1 MPVPR
6 ARCCSCRESVYIFA
20 CPTGRPESQTRRAIS
35 YSTTRPFPGSAIL
48 MKIRAYIALCV
59 LAILVPVILFS
70 WVAMSDMQNSA
81 REDAVRGLK
90 ETAHSTALIVDRELY
105 SAEAALK
112 VLQSSAYLANGD
124 YAGFYE
130 QAKTVNVGK
139 SRWAILVAE
148 GGQQLVNTRV
158 PYGTPLPK
166 PTPQRADDARRQLDA
181 GKTFVSDLVHSTLD
195 DSLRTEI
202 TVPVATRDG
211 KKYLLGI
218 VFSPD
223 HFKSAISDT
232 RTPKDWVVGIVDS
245 QGRFISRNLDPANRV
260 GSPARPEL
268 IAAAHA
274 QTSGEIRH
282 ATLEGVESF
291 DAFTRPSI
299 GPWFVAVA
307 APVVG
312 IEAAVHRAANL
323 AMLGLGVALLFSTFV
338 AGAFAQKL
346 VVSIRRATASAAL
359 LGAGKTPTHYRS
371 GLVEVD
377 RLHDSLARASGML
390 IAEKS
395 RREAAETERQ
405 SLLASERA
413 ARSVA
418 ERQNKAKDDFLAML
432 GHELRNPL
440 SAISASISL
449 IKLAGSGSVQAERAL
464 QVIARQSGHLGRI
477 VEDLL
482 DTARMMAGKVVL
494 SPVCLD
500 LSAAVRAALEA
511 QSTAGNL
518 RHLTVD
524 LSTEPTWVEADP
536 TRIDQ
541 IVTNLLTNAGK
552 YTPAGGCVHVE
563 VKPEAGNGVLCVTD
577 SGVGM
582 EPALLS
588 TVFEPFVQGQRPLD
602 RAAGGLGIGLTMV
615 KNLAELHGGSVH
627 AESGGPSKGSKF
639 TLTLPLTSAPEPVTP
654 PKFHAPEFVAP
665 HLRKRILLIED
676 NVDSRQMI
684 AVLLRIQG
692 HEVME
697 AGTGGEGVRQALS
710 TRPDI
715 AIVDIG
721 LPDMDG
727 YDVARAIR
735 AADPRSRIRLV
746 ALTGYGMAGDIERA
760 MQAGFAEHIT
770 KPVNMESLLRG
781 LSQPTVAS

>member
-1 MPVPR
+1 
-6 ARCCSCRESVYIFA
+6 
-20 CPTGRPESQTRRAIS
+20 
-35 YSTTRPFPGSAIL
+35 

-81 REDAVRGLK
+81 RDAAIRGLK

-105 SAEAALK
+105 SAETALK

-124 YAGFYE
+124 YAGFYD
-130 QAKTVNVGK
+130 QARTVNVGNT
-139 SRWAILVAE
+139 RWVVLLAE
-148 GGQQLVNTRV
+148 SGQQLVNTRV
-158 PYGTPLPK
+158 SYGTALPPL
-166 PTPQRADDARRQLDA
+166 TQQRADETRKQLDA
-181 GKTFVSDLVHSTLD
+181 GKTLISNLVPGTLD
-195 DSLRTEI
+195 NSLRTEI
-202 TVPVATRDG
+202 TVPVQTSGG
-211 KKYLLGI
+211 KRYLLGI
-218 VFSPD
+218 VFSTD
-223 HFKSAISDT
+223 HFRLAIADNG
-232 RTPKDWVVGIVDS
+232 TPKDWVVAIIDG
-245 QGRFISRNLDPANRV
+245 QGNFISRSLDPAKKI
-260 GSPARPEL
+260 GTPARPEL
-268 IAAAHA
+268 VAAARA
-274 QTSGEIRH
+274 QHSGEIQH
-282 ATLEGVESF
+282 PTLEGMESY

-307 APVVG
+307 APVAG
-312 IEAAVHRAANL
+312 IQAAARRAASL
-323 AMLGLGVALLFSTFV
+323 ALFGLGIALLFSTLV
-338 AGAFAQKL
+338 ASVFARKL
-346 VVSIRRATASAAL
+346 LKSIKRATASATL
-359 LGAGKTPTHYRS
+359 LGAGETPTYYHS
-371 GLVEVD
+371 GLIEVD
-377 RLHDSLARASGML
+377 QLHDSLARAATML
-390 IAEKS
+390 VAEKS

-413 ARSVA
+413 ARSLA

-494 SPVCLD
+494 SPTRID
-500 LSAAVRAALEA
+500 LAAAVRAALEA
-511 QSTAGNL
+511 QSNAGTL
-518 RHLTVD
+518 QHLTVEV
-524 LSTEPTWVEADP
+524 TTKPTWVEADP

-552 YTPAGGCVHVE
+552 YTPPGGRITIE
-563 VKPEAGNGVLCVTD
+563 VGAEAGNGVLSVADT
-577 SGVGM
+577 GVGM

-602 RAAGGLGIGLTMV
+602 RAGGGLGIGLTMV

-627 AESGGPSKGSKF
+627 AESAGPSKGSRF
-639 TLTLPLTSAPEPVTP
+639 TLTLPLTSAPELDP
-654 PKFHAPEFVAP
+654 PRVDFKAPEFVAQ

-684 AVLLRIQG
+684 AILLRIQG
-692 HEVME
+692 HEVIE

-710 TRPDI
+710 AQPDI
-715 AIVDIG
+715 AIIDIG

-727 YDVARAIR
+727 YEVARAIR
-735 AADPRSRIRLV
+735 ASEAGLKIRLV

-781 LSQPTVAS
+781 LVQPAVAS